1 MNPVIHEPV
10 RLRAMLALAKYKELS
25 FKELLELVSTTEG
38 NLSRHLSKLEEAGH
52 VEIKKFFEGKKP
64 KTVIKITEVGR
75 RALEEYIQELES
87 ILKGY
92 QEKSKE

>member
-38 NLSRHLSKLEEAGH
+38 NLSRHLSKLEEAGY

-64 KTVIKITEVGR
+64 KTLIKITEVGR
-75 RALEEYIQELES
+75 RALEEYIEELES

-92 QEKSKE
+92 QEKPEE

>member
-10 RLRAMLALAKYKELS
+10 RLRAMLALGKFKELS

-38 NLSRHLSKLEEAGH
+38 NLSRHLSKLEEAGY

-75 RALEEYIQELES
+75 RALEEYIEELES

-92 QEKSKE
+92 QEKSEE